1 MFLVFETISMK
12 NVPVCCLFI
21 TDDDCTA
28 IISEVYCL
36 ILKGYTNKSM
46 LMLIAKY
53 LEKAELQGKPKN
65 RWIEWSKKN
74 NVELVNK
81 RNMKKWKKKNT
92 KRIFISA
99 KA

>member
-1 MFLVFETISMK
+1 
-12 NVPVCCLFI
+12 
-21 TDDDCTA
+21 
-28 IISEVYCL
+28 
-36 ILKGYTNKSM
+36 M

-74 NVELVNK
+74 HVELVSK

-92 KRIFISA
+92 KRNFISA